1 MQFLRHAHTH
11 SQLSDTMKPLNVL
24 FLNAGLTSAHCTSL
38 ASSIPFTQTNAS
50 PGVTSTFIF
59 DNQTTTPFEYIRA
72 VSPIPSS
79 PSSHIYDPNTNPHSP
94 DLICGRNAS
103 LGWSHPKVA
112 SVTAGDEVGF
122 FVDVGLTVPPSMYHP
137 GFASAW
143 LSRMEGGSQ
152 GELDDYQGE
161 RGWYK
166 IHQTAGRTSQ
176 SVNFDDPTN
185 KPYYD
190 ATKAL
195 WGTFRSTSW
204 TFTIPAS
211 TPPGKYLVRW
221 EHIFPNPQ
229 DAQFYVNCAHV
240 EVINDR
246 TGVEPGEDYKV
257 KIPGVYT
264 RGQKDVYF
272 SSYDYGLEG
281 SLDGFVPPKPGVWQ
295 G

>member
-24 FLNAGLTSAHCTSL
+24 FLNAGLTSAHW
-38 ASSIPFTQTNAS
+38 
-50 PGVTSTFIF
+50 VTSTFIF

-161 RGWYK
+161 SMSTPACPERARERLIYGVGGWYK

-195 WGTFRSTSW
+195 WGTFRSTSVGA
-204 TFTIPAS
+204 FLPLACS
-211 TPPGKYLVRW
+211 
-221 EHIFPNPQ
+221 
-229 DAQFYVNCAHV
+229 
-240 EVINDR
+240 
-246 TGVEPGEDYKV
+246 
-257 KIPGVYT
+257 
-264 RGQKDVYF
+264 
-272 SSYDYGLEG
+272 
-281 SLDGFVPPKPGVWQ
+281 
-295 G
+295 